1 MRGYD
6 SENPEI
12 WPSLIFISYLSVYMQ
27 DLKIPVL
34 LWTKYEKF
42 LWPIEFYVYETYRF
56 FICLSYAFCWILD
69 RVKFYNHIHVSLIAV
84 YEKSSNFRQLSVVGI
99 GVSLGLNIVIGVPLG
114 LNTMVVLLYMIP
126 QGSHLGTNKSIA
138 WLSLTD
144 SFCSI
149 LQIIDSM
156 RSFYCFIVTSQL
168 FWKFINMSV

>member
-1 MRGYD
+1 MT
-6 SENPEI
+6 
-12 WPSLIFISYLSVYMQ
+12 
-27 DLKIPVL
+27 LKTLKFDL
-34 LWTKYEKF
+34 LWFSFLIYQYICRTLRYQCYFEPNEEKF